1 MYLKLTSR
9 KYGQKQLVNMDRVL
23 WVQPDG
29 GEGDGSVLY
38 FDLEDD
44 HRKHKYQKIIQ
55 AQLEVLEEDQLK
67 IAIDYINALILGKSP
82 VLLTVSS
89 ESAETQ
95 PWNGITK

>member
-38 FDLEDD
+38 FDLEEDD
-44 HRKHKYQKIIQ
+44 
-55 AQLEVLEEDQLK
+55 
-67 IAIDYINALILGKSP
+67 S
-82 VLLTVSS
+82 LTVR
-89 ESAETQ
+89 EPIDFIYQLLRGEAAPHKGWDDE
-95 PWNGITK
+95 PVRDF